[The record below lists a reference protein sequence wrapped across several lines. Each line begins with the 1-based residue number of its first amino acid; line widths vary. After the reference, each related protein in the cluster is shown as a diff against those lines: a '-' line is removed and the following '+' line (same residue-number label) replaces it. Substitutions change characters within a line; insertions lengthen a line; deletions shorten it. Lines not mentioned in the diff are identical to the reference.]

1 MFSHVKTLYYRQGEN
16 LKPREI
22 KTLFKAVGIFIES
35 TKQTYTLYKNT
46 LETNDICTH
55 MKNLEINLALIFL
68 ENISLVFFFGYRL

>member
-55 MKNLEINLALIFL
+55 MKI
-68 ENISLVFFFGYRL
+68 